1 MTLRYLLVH
10 LDKSEACAVRAD
22 VAIALAKRFDARLLA
37 LYAVCDPDVPSLA
50 SRNRYIFIERAA
62 GKAQAAFRLHA
73 SASGVEADWQADV
86 GASDM
91 QVSRAVVLRSREADL
106 VILGQFDPE
115 TADGSV
121 PEALVEHTVLHAGRP
136 VLVVPCAGHFQAF
149 GRRAVVAWNGSR
161 EATRAVHDALPL
173 LAVADAVTVLAL
185 APAADA
191 RGSAVAEAPEP
202 DGLVRHLIE
211 HGITATTD
219 RLVFDPSSIEPAERL
234 LSYLADS
241 GADLMVMG
249 AAGQQQGRAAAKRS
263 LTRHVLAKMTVPIL
277 LSY

>member
-1 MTLRYLLVH
+1 MMLRYLLVH
-10 LDKSEACAVRAD
+10 LDKSEASAVRAD
-22 VAIALAKRFDARLLA
+22 VAIALAKRFDARLTA

-50 SRNRYIFIERAA
+50 SRDRYVFVERAA
-62 GKAQAAFRLHA
+62 GKAQAAFRLHV
-73 SASGVEADWQADV
+73 SASGVEADWQADI
-86 GASDM
+86 GASDL
-91 QVSRAVVLRSREADL
+91 QVSRSVVLRSREADL

-136 VLVVPCAGHFQAF
+136 VLVVPYAGHFQAF
-149 GRRAVVAWNGSR
+149 GRRAVVAWNRSR
-161 EATRAVHDALPL
+161 EAARAVHDALPL
-173 LAVADAVTVLAL
+173 LAVADEVTVLAL

-191 RGSAVAEAPEP
+191 RGSAVAEPPAP

-211 HGITATTD
+211 HGVTASGE

-241 GADLMVMG
+241 GADLLVMG
-249 AAGQQQGRAAAKRS
+249 AAGQQQGRSAAKRS
-263 LTRHVLAKMTVPIL
+263 LTRHILVKMTVPIL